1 MCAVYMQRLACMNSQ
16 AVSMLFPETAGSHPL
31 YRTLCRPYH
40 ACLVGSVRAT
50 ERWELLSHEQNVVRW
65 YCMQLYTFILPVHN
79 IYIV

>member
-1 MCAVYMQRLACMNSQ
+1 MALHEQSYSKHALPGNSRLDVM
-16 AVSMLFPETAGSHPL
+16 ESHPL

-50 ERWELLSHEQNVVRW
+50 ERWELLSHEQNVDRW

-79 IYIV
+79 IYIM